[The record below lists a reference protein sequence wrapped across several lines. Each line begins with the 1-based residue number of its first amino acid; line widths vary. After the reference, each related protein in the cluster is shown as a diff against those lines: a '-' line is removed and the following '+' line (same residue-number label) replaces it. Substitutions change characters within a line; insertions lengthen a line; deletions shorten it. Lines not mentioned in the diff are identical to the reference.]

1 MNEKMQV
8 EAICQ
13 GTVID
18 HITTGQ
24 GLKILNRLQLI
35 NDKIRLT
42 VGLNLPSG
50 QFGSKDI
57 IKVDNWMFSKDEAY
71 ELALL
76 APNATVN
83 IIEDYKVVSKFHMEL
98 PEILEGIFSCP
109 NSNCITHSEPVD
121 SKFTI
126 KTEDEQ
132 VQLRCHYCEE
142 LFNKQLFTENSA

>member
-57 IKVDNWMFSKDEAY
+57 IKVYNWMFSKDEAY

-109 NSNCITHSEPVD
+109 NSNCVTHSEPVD

-132 VQLRCHYCEE
+132 VRLRCHYCEE
-142 LFNKQLFTENSA
+142 LFSKKLVTENAG

>member
-1 MNEKMQV
+1 MSEKMQV
-8 EAICQ
+8 EAIFQ

-18 HITTGQ
+18 HISSSQ

-57 IKVDNWMFSKDEAY
+57 IKVENWMFSKDEAN

-83 IIEDYKVVSKFHMEL
+83 IIEDYKVVSKFQVEL
-98 PEILEGIFSCP
+98 PDLLVGIFSCP
-109 NSNCITHSEPVD
+109 NTNCITHSEPVD

-126 KTEDEQ
+126 RTENEQ
-132 VQLRCHYCEE
+132 VRLRCHYCEE
-142 LFNKQLFTENSA
+142 WFHKKLFTENSA